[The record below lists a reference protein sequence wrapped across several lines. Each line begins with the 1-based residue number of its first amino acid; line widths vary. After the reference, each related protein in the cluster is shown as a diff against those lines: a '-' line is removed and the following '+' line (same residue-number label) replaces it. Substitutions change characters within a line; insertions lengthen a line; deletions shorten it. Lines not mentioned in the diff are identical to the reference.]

1 MANPYAQ
8 ASAIAAPFAQ
18 IGNQL
23 MSGQNAYEQGR
34 TKMAQVMA
42 QEAQMKA
49 HSDLF
54 NAQADKARSEAQI
67 AQQRAQY
74 QTPEFA
80 TKLAANLA
88 GLSEAQG
95 GELAGYQQRGNWGVK
110 PGAALPPDQ
119 SGPPMP
125 DMPASVPDWYKPDV
139 ERRFNQARGVALGN
153 LAGTGNSKIDDMTK
167 AFVELLG
174 QNRTDQAIANPRLA
188 AAIAQGVAA
197 GNGKALVNNLG
208 GNGVFNQFT
217 GAQDLNAVGTSAA
230 MENRAQAGNASASA
244 ALHRAQI
251 PEVQARTE
259 LTKSKI
265 GAATVNPDGSI
276 TTPAGKPVKLSATA
290 EKELFEADDNIKA
303 TESTLGLL
311 KQAKELNDKAYSGYF
326 AKSRAV
332 ARSNLPGESE
342 QANATIQLDN
352 IMTTQALESLKA
364 TFGAAP
370 TEGERKIL
378 LDIQASADKTPKQ
391 RAEIIDRA
399 VKAAENRMRFNVN
412 KAKSLRSGTYN
423 TVDPQQRPSN
433 DPIDDLLK
441 KYGG

>member
-1 MANPYAQ
+1 MANPYEQGA
-8 ASAIAAPFAQ
+8 AIAAPWASVGKSLFQ
-18 IGNQL
+18 
-23 MSGQNAYEQGR
+23 GQANYEAGR
-34 TKMAQVMA
+34 SKMADA
-42 QEAQMKA
+42 LAREAMMQS
-49 HSDLF
+49 HTGLY
-54 NAQADKARSEAQI
+54 NAQAQKTQQEA
-67 AQQRAQY
+67 ANLEQRRQY
-74 QTPEFA
+74 QSPEFA
-80 TKLAANLA
+80 TRIAAGLA
-88 GLSEAQG
+88 GLSEQQG
-95 GELAGYQQRGNWGVK
+95 GDLAGYQSRGNWGMNPAK
-110 PGAALPPDQ
+110 ELPIDQ
-119 SGPPMP
+119 AGPPVP
-125 DMPASVPDWYKPDV
+125 ELPKSAPDWYSPQI
-139 ERRFNQARGVALGN
+139 EQRFNQARGAHMANLG
-153 LAGTGNSKIDDMTK
+153 GTGNTNAEQMINAYAK
-167 AFVELLG
+167 LLG
-174 QNRTDQAIANPRLA
+174 QGRID
-188 AAIAQGVAA
+188 AAIADPRKVADFGKA
-197 GNGKALVNNLG
+197 MAASQGKALFHQG
-208 GNGVFNQFT
+208 SNGVMDQFT
-217 GAQDLNAVGTSAA
+217 GSETLNEVGKSAA

-244 ALHRAQI
+244 AMHRAQI

-259 LTKSKI
+259 LTRSKI

-303 TESTLGLL
+303 TESTIGLL
-311 KQAKELNDKAYSGYF
+311 KQAKEFNDKAYSGYF

>member
-1 MANPYAQ
+1 MPNPYEQGA
-8 ASAIAAPFAQ
+8 AIAAPWAAVGKSLFQ
-18 IGNQL
+18 
-23 MSGQNAYEQGR
+23 GQANYEAGR
-34 TKMAQVMA
+34 SKMADA
-42 QEAQMKA
+42 LAREAMMQS
-49 HSDLF
+49 HTGLY
-54 NAQADKARSEAQI
+54 NAQAQK
-67 AQQRAQY
+67 AQQEAANLEQRRQY
-74 QTPEFA
+74 QSPEFA
-80 TKLAANLA
+80 NRIAANLA
-88 GLSEAQG
+88 GLSEQQG
-95 GELAGYQQRGNWGVK
+95 GDLVGFQSRNNWGVN
-110 PGAALPPDQ
+110 PARELPADQ
-119 SGPPMP
+119 AGPP
-125 DMPASVPDWYKPDV
+125 VPELPKSAPSWYSPQV
-139 ERRFNQARGVALGN
+139 EQRFNQARGAHLANLG
-153 LAGTGNSKIDDMTK
+153 GTGNTTGEQVVKSFVDLLQRNDYDASK
-167 AFVELLG
+167 ASPE
-174 QNRTDQAIANPRLA
+174 AALA
-188 AAIAQGVAA
+188 YARSQYAQ
-197 GNGKALVNNLG
+197 KG
-208 GNGVFNQFT
+208 GAPFHQGTNGVMNVLT
-217 GAQDLNAVGTSAA
+217 GAETLNDVGKSAA

-303 TESTLGLL
+303 TDSTIGLL

-399 VKAAENRMRFNVN
+399 VKAAEKRMRFNVN
-412 KAKSLRSGTYN
+412 KAKALRSGTYN
-423 TVDPQQRPSN
+423 TADPQQRPSN